1 MKQILLFLFLVGF
14 LNTLL
19 IDGFKAFAQ
28 NEKNKSRLSLK
39 KTQSAYLPKLPILL
53 AKRNFRV
60 NEKLETNLDMKFN
73 NYISQFLKSSYE
85 LNSFPKSSENALD
98 KKFQESENSDRHLFK
113 SERIEVSNL
122 YPNPALDYVDVD
134 YQIYA
139 PSLDVKI
146 VFFNILGQE
155 VKEWVLDPDQKNMRL
170 SLKDL
175 SSGMFIYQLVI
186 EGRSQVSK
194 KLIVRK
200 N

>member
-1 MKQILLFLFLVGF
+1 LISFLIEGF
-14 LNTLL
+14 NT
-19 IDGFKAFAQ
+19 FAQ
-28 NEKNKSRLSLK
+28 NEKNKSRLTLK
-39 KTQSAYLPKLPILL
+39 KTQFAYLPKLPILL
-53 AKRNFRV
+53 AKRNFKV

-85 LNSFPKSSENALD
+85 LNSFHNSSENGWE

-113 SERIEVSNL
+113 NERIEVSNL

-139 PSLDVKI
+139 PSLEIKI

-155 VKEWVLDPDQKNMRL
+155 VKEWLLDPDQKNMRL